1 MSKPTDKNVK
11 KYFEEVINRIK
22 IALNTDKDTVVA
34 EVLNIQPTAFYN
46 RRKNG
51 SLPLKNIVGWAS
63 KKQVSID
70 WLVTGEGFMV
80 LTDAEINL
88 AKKNKSAS
96 DTSNVTKV
104 IIEHQ
109 DIIRKFKD
117 PEKAKELNE
126 FLIEIEEND
135 PEGFEELYREAK
147 AIAKTINRLKKTADK
162 DKNDLQEK
170 KSS

>member
-1 MSKPTDKNVK
+1 M
-11 KYFEEVINRIK
+11 
-22 IALNTDKDTVVA
+22 
-34 EVLNIQPTAFYN
+34 
-46 RRKNG
+46 
-51 SLPLKNIVGWAS
+51 
-63 KKQVSID
+63 
-70 WLVTGEGFMV
+70 
-80 LTDAEINL
+80 
-88 AKKNKSAS
+88 
-96 DTSNVTKV
+96 TKV